1 MALKL
6 FKPKKYTKFEEY
18 IAFNKSGMYFSAGF
32 VKAQSLDKSQFIR
45 FYIDDEDEYKF
56 AVSFSEEEEE
66 DSLAL
71 TRTRGARS
79 NPANSF
85 YVNAAKIRNT
95 IPSIKKF
102 YKSYLGTS
110 NSEHKLD
117 NKFQLKFDRAS
128 SEQVDKKVFVFYLLP
143 TFEKE
148 CEPAFIPE
156 GSGIYR
162 YLNENNSVIYIG
174 RGNLKQRFSEFGR
187 EDWGIKKVEYSLV
200 DDKERQEELET
211 YYLDLFEKRH
221 GVLPRENKV
230 RGTGSRNF

>member
-32 VKAQSLDKSQFIR
+32 VKAQNLDKSQYIK

-56 AVSFSEEEEE
+56 AVSFSEEEDE

-71 TRTRGARS
+71 TRTRGSRS

-102 YKSYLGTS
+102 YKAYLGSS
-110 NSEHKLD
+110 NSEYKLD

-128 SEQVDKKVFVFYLLP
+128 SEQVNKKVFIFHLLP

-162 YLNENNSVIYIG
+162 YLNENGSIIYIG
-174 RGNLKQRFSEFGR
+174 KGNLKQRFSEFGR
-187 EDWGIKKVEYSLV
+187 EDWGVKKVEYSLV
-200 DDKERQEELET
+200 EDKERQEELET
-211 YYLDLFEKRH
+211 YYLDLYEKRH

-230 RGTGSRNF
+230 RGIGSKNF

>member
-32 VKAQSLDKSQFIR
+32 VKAQNLDKSQYIK

-56 AVSFSEEEEE
+56 AVSFSEEEDE

-71 TRTRGARS
+71 TRTRGSRS

-102 YKSYLGTS
+102 YKAYLGSS
-110 NSEHKLD
+110 NSEYKLD
-117 NKFQLKFDRAS
+117 NKFQLKFDRSS
-128 SEQVDKKVFVFYLLP
+128 SEQVNKKVFIFHLLP

-162 YLNENNSVIYIG
+162 YLNENGSIIYIG
-174 RGNLKQRFSEFGR
+174 KGNLKQRFSEFGR
-187 EDWGIKKVEYSLV
+187 EDWGVKKVEYSLV
-200 DDKERQEELET
+200 EDKERQEELET
-211 YYLDLFEKRH
+211 YYLDLYEKRH

-230 RGTGSRNF
+230 RGIGSKNF